1 MRLKFN
7 ITLSQFDLFS
17 EVITQRSEHETGL
30 WLSGLDVAAA
40 EALVLPGHYM
50 EVPPIICHLHRGL
63 GGAIRRARTRLPGGG
78 QSPVSIVR
86 IPRER
91 MIGYGI
97 GSSLV
102 HEVGHQGAALLGLV
116 ESLRDAVQE
125 ARAAGLD
132 DERQAW
138 DLWGRW
144 VSEVIADFWS
154 IAKIGVASTLGLM
167 GLVSLPRAFVFRLDP
182 FDPHPLPWVRV
193 LLCCAIGDALYP
205 DPQWAGIASVWEN
218 LYPTHG
224 LHPRLLSALTLLRET
239 MPAFVLLLVNHRP
252 GPLRGRP
259 LGEVLRS
266 PDRAPHELMA
276 SFRRWSRAPD
286 LMSTAAPTLVFAV
299 LGQARASGLVSP
311 ERESR
316 LLQELIG
323 EWALRSTLATNASL
337 SPAGVPMPGGQPM
350 IWTQEQPPYRERIA
364 FRP

>member
-1 MRLKFN
+1 
-7 ITLSQFDLFS
+7 
-17 EVITQRSEHETGL
+17 
-30 WLSGLDVAAA
+30 
-40 EALVLPGHYM
+40 
-50 EVPPIICHLHRGL
+50 
-63 GGAIRRARTRLPGGG
+63 
-78 QSPVSIVR
+78 
-86 IPRER
+86 
-91 MIGYGI
+91 
-97 GSSLV
+97 
-102 HEVGHQGAALLGLV
+102 
-116 ESLRDAVQE
+116 
-125 ARAAGLD
+125 
-132 DERQAW
+132 
-138 DLWGRW
+138 
-144 VSEVIADFWS
+144 
-154 IAKIGVASTLGLM
+154 M

-311 ERESR
+311 EREQPATAGTHR
-316 LLQELIG
+316 RMGAQEHARDQCEPLPRRG
-323 EWALRSTLATNASL
+323 ANAGR
-337 SPAGVPMPGGQPM
+337 PANDLDPGTTA
-350 IWTQEQPPYRERIA
+350 I
-364 FRP
+364 